1 MGRSRKNNKRKR
13 RTAVWI
19 VAVLILIFLG
29 AGIAAVFIMSGR
41 EYATIRLKDY
51 YFKTYSGYNGRGSI
65 ELRFDEGR
73 FNEKIQEALENYE
86 KSLIKDKDIGEEDY
100 RRLVTTLA
108 VKAPPE
114 RSLSNGDTAVIR
126 YACDFDL
133 ASRLNIRIEG
143 REEEIKVSGLK
154 EARKVTV
161 SELFQD
167 VELVLEG
174 DSPKISVRVV
184 NNSEDEF
191 IRDVVFNPV
200 ELKDYYAIGDV
211 VTVRAYFSDAECLK
225 RMITVEKPSEECVK
239 EYRIEDMNEYLSQAS
254 DIPREVLREAC
265 EAGKSAFSDANT
277 WGVRVFIEAGLV
289 PVYVNKQATFRWLE
303 PSVSKM
309 YFKTVKD
316 SEAGKSGN
324 HYNDLD
330 IVYNCDMTQADGV
343 TTSVRAVVR
352 FSDLIK
358 QPDGTIGYDFSS
370 PSIVSAS
377 HIAGNITKV
386 VVDYF
391 ADDYYI
397 EEIPVN

>member
-1 MGRSRKNNKRKR
+1 MGKIRKKNKRKK
-13 RTAVWI
+13 RTAVWV
-19 VAVLILIFLG
+19 VAVLILIFLV
-29 AGIAAVFIMSGR
+29 AGIIAVFIMSER

-65 ELRFDEGR
+65 DFRLDEGR
-73 FNEKIQEALENYE
+73 FNEKIQEACANYE
-86 KSLIKDKDIGEEDY
+86 KSLIKDRDIGEEDY
-100 RRLVTTLA
+100 RKLITTLA
-108 VKAPPE
+108 VKTPPQH
-114 RSLSNGDTAVIR
+114 SLSNGDTVVIR

-133 ASRLNIRIEG
+133 ASRLNIRVEG

-154 EARKVTV
+154 EAREV
-161 SELFQD
+161 SVEELFKD
-167 VELVLEG
+167 VELSLEG
-174 DSPKISVRVV
+174 DSPKITVRVV

-200 ELKDYYAIGDV
+200 EFKDYYSIGDV
-211 VTVRAYFSDAECLK
+211 VTVRAYFSEAECLK
-225 RMITVEKPSEECVK
+225 RMITVEKPSEECVR
-239 EYRIEDMNEYLSQAS
+239 EYTVEDMNEYLSKAP
-254 DIPREVLREAC
+254 DIPAEVLKEAC
-265 EAGKSAFSDANT
+265 EAGKRAFSDANA

-289 PVYVNKQATFRWLE
+289 PVYINKQATFSWLE
-303 PSVSKM
+303 PEVSKI

-330 IVYNCDMTQADGV
+330 IIYNCDMTQADGV

-358 QPDGTIGYDFSS
+358 RPDGSIGYDFSS

-377 HIAGNITKV
+377 HIAANITQV